1 MTSRYDPVPDL
12 AALIDGLRRM
22 TSRSGGAQVIALADL
37 LTGPYAGLRGGLL
50 LDEPGRENVSTAD
63 ALREALGE
71 MTGETWRT
79 QQAALGAYARQNADV
94 HRENLLLRDENATLR
109 EALGE
114 MRKP

>member
-50 LDEPGRENVSTAD
+50 LDEPGRENVTTEQAI
-63 ALREALGE
+63 REAL
-71 MTGETWRT
+71 
-79 QQAALGAYARQNADV
+79 ADY
-94 HRENLLLRDENATLR
+94 E
-109 EALGE
+109 G
-114 MRKP
+114 KP